1 MKVDAKDHGEDHEH
15 DHDAED
21 VRLLRGFPAFAKFSD
36 TELER
41 LVSAGKHTSQTKPWP
56 LMREQTPSDDCFILL
71 SGEVGVYVGADR
83 VAVLGAGEMIG
94 ESAIRQG
101 KLRSATVTTIGP
113 AEVLWIERDQL
124 TRLLD
129 EIPAL
134 RETMDATIA
143 KHAAGFDA
151 SVKPQRA
158 LAALNLPLP
167 ADLVERFEN
176 AAATAGVGTT
186 AALEDALTQWIE
198 RKGR

>member
-1 MKVDAKDHGEDHEH
+1 MKVDAKEHGEDHDH

-21 VRLLRGFPAFAKFSD
+21 VRLLRGFPAFATFSD
-36 TELER
+36 AELER

-83 VAVLGAGEMIG
+83 VAVLGAGEVIG

-101 KLRSATVTTIGP
+101 KLRSATVTTIGA
-113 AEVLWIERDQL
+113 AEVLWIERDEL
-124 TRLLD
+124 ARLLD
-129 EIPAL
+129 EIPAM
-134 RETMDATIA
+134 REMMDSTIA
-143 KHAAGFDA
+143 KHGAAFDVV
-151 SVKPQRA
+151 VKAQPA

-167 ADLVERFEN
+167 ADLVDRFES
-176 AAATAGVGTT
+176 AAATAGVGVTT
-186 AALEDALTQWIE
+186 ALEEALAQWIE